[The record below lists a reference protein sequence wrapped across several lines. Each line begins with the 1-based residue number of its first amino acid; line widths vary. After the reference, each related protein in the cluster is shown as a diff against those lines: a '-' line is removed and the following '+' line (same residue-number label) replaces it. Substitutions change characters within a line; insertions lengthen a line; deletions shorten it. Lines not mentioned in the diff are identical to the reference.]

1 MYDILPEL
9 YQKVLAEILDSVGNR
24 GYYSGRLE
32 LEHEGVTCVM
42 SLSAVIYRSEER
54 YPEGLVQRIVDMVP
68 VWWEFHTFLD
78 GDELLNNFSFNF
90 LRQYL

>member
-78 GDELLNNFSFNF
+78 GDELLNDFSFNY